1 MRPEVFADTSLRSIL
16 CLAGRRVDV
25 GALRV
30 LGDGESQR
38 LTPKAV
44 GVLLELAR
52 EPGVTRTREELLARV
67 WAGRAG
73 DGDVLTQAVKELR
86 RVFGDDL
93 SAPRFIETVP
103 RLGYRLHPH
112 VAAEGEF
119 EWLSEAD
126 VEIGGSNA
134 GTIEA
139 WTFMAGVK
147 AYVLPDRVQP
157 YLGLA
162 LGGMVAEA
170 ESGPL
175 DNTESSFALRVG
187 GGVDVYITRNIYGN
201 FGISYVIP
209 TDDMLDELDYVS
221 FGWGFGYRF

>member
-1 MRPEVFADTSLRSIL
+1 MVYKARNSSFGGTVDIHRACGFTLVAALTLMATAAGAQSDFGRNGVYAG
-16 CLAGRRVDV
+16 LAGS
-25 GALRV
+25 
-30 LGDGESQR
+30 LGVYVSEDDIGGN
-38 LTPKAV
+38 TDIDPAV
-44 GVLLELAR
+44 GLNA
-52 EPGVTRTREELLARV
+52 
-67 WAGRAG
+67 
-73 DGDVLTQAVKELR
+73 
-86 RVFGDDL
+86 
-93 SAPRFIETVP
+93 

-126 VEIGGSNA
+126 VEVGGSNA

-139 WTFMAGVK
+139 WTFMAGLKVF
-147 AYVLPDRVQP
+147 ALPDRLQP

-187 GGVDVYITRNIYGN
+187 GGLDVYITRNIYGN

-221 FGWGFGYRF
+221 FGWGLGYRF